1 MQTHASRHVVG
12 EALKDRHP
20 FKGPL
25 MPSDV
30 IPSEIAVAYD
40 RRAIP
45 KLCDVIALPDEELP
59 ADQQAHCL
67 RVLLSLLSNQE
78 RKNDCV
84 LNGASVSL
92 VRLIS
97 KSTAPTVRALAAR
110 VVASLSQLLFGRQAL
125 VKAEALACLTAR
137 LADEVTEVR
146 DEVSL
151 ALAALTNARDGDAA
165 ARADPC
171 GVVQHC
177 RTCAADGASSLTA
190 KLGAVLTL
198 SHCTRSDDGI
208 VQALEA
214 HVPAAIIPMLNV
226 PTPNSAELYEAVCNC
241 VRNICHHSPYGK
253 VQCLEEG
260 ALPALA
266 SMLGHREAAVRRQ
279 ATSALTGLALE
290 EDAKFAVIEVAG
302 ARLVKLL
309 HDADVDVAEN
319 ALMAI
324 HHASELPR
332 AHAMV
337 CDQMSPDE
345 LKLAFNIGE

>member
-125 VKAEALACLTAR
+125 VKAE
-137 LADEVTEVR
+137 
-146 DEVSL
+146 
-151 ALAALTNARDGDAA
+151 